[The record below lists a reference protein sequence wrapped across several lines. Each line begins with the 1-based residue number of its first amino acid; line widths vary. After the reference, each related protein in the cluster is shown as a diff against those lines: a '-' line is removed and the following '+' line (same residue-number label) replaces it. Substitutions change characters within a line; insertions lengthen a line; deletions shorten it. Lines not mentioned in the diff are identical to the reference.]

1 MWSSKKY
8 RRLTSVHLLLLITGN
23 EVVELVTSN
32 QFNLGET
39 FQKYLAFG
47 IVIYLEI
54 QTYYQI
60 KNGVN

>member
-8 RRLTSVHLLLLITGN
+8 RRLTPVHLLLLITWN

-60 KNGVN
+60 KKDIN

>member
-8 RRLTSVHLLLLITGN
+8 RRLTPVYLLLLITGN

-60 KNGVN
+60 KNGIN

>member
-8 RRLTSVHLLLLITGN
+8 RRLTPVHLLLLITGN

>member
-8 RRLTSVHLLLLITGN
+8 RRLTPVHLLLLIAGN

-60 KNGVN
+60 KNGIN

>member
-8 RRLTSVHLLLLITGN
+8 RRSTPVHLLLLITGN

-60 KNGVN
+60 KNDIN

>member
-8 RRLTSVHLLLLITGN
+8 RRLTPVHLLLLITGT

-60 KNGVN
+60 KNGIN

>member
-1 MWSSKKY
+1 MWSSKKD
-8 RRLTSVHLLLLITGN
+8 RRLTPVHLLLLIAGN

-60 KNGVN
+60 KNGIN